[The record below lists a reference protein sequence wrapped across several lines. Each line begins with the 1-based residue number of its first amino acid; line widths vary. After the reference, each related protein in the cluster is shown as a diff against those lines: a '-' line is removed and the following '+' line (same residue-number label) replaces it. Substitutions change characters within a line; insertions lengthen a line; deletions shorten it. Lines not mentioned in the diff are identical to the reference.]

1 MRPTNKTVIRP
12 VAEDDF
18 ELVCRHR
25 LEMLR
30 AMGRDEAVLGVMAPA
45 FRAWLVPRLADGRYF
60 GFIAEDEGR
69 AVGGVGLMELDWP
82 PHPSHPGDPRRGY
95 VFNMFVEPECRR
107 RGVARA
113 LMAAAET
120 EFRRR
125 GIGYAILHASAEG
138 RPLYEADGW
147 KATAEMAKVLDG

>member
-1 MRPTNKTVIRP
+1 M
-12 VAEDDF
+12 
-18 ELVCRHR
+18 
-25 LEMLR
+25 
-30 AMGRDEAVLGVMAPA
+30 
-45 FRAWLVPRLADGRYF
+45 PRLADGRYF

-147 KATAEMAKVLDG
+147 RATAEMAKVLDG